1 MWIINLIPAWDRD
14 NFVLRIWNHYERCD
28 LIEKLAISTF
38 ARASCSLLLNA
49 ERFLSTRLNNLIVS
63 FGENFFIVENFNAQI
78 NSVFECVTCNRGPYL
93 QITVYSSIFGSLT
106 KINWSKQTLKL
117 SVLQNIYVSQSYQGK
132 KKNNRD
138 LSIYFADQAYAN
150 PDKSPWPFDSHA
162 EVARVSKYWQASSLI
177 LSIFSRS
184 NGFLF
189 ATTRTL
195 HILH

>member
-38 ARASCSLLLNA
+38 ARASCSFLLKA

-117 SVLQNIYVSQSYQGK
+117 SALRNILRESRKESVAFRQSRRSSSCQKILAGK
-132 KKNNRD
+132 
-138 LSIYFADQAYAN
+138 LSNLIYFFEIQRLLVCYYTDVAYTALE
-150 PDKSPWPFDSHA
+150 KRQSPSP
-162 EVARVSKYWQASSLI
+162 
-177 LSIFSRS
+177 
-184 NGFLF
+184 
-189 ATTRTL
+189 TL
-195 HILH
+195 P